1 MAERKKSGTSK
12 PSIAD
17 RAGDAIREQMASMV
31 EVAESSAADIERSA
45 QEQADAQRREAHA
58 QAGKIVNSVLVIEQ
72 NLAALLKDVSEDGDR
87 LRAVVGRAKVR
98 AASRHKSLSA
108 APTPGGVPEIGVG
121 SLEEF
126 PVPATPDSGADTDAD
141 QGEAPVQKPDPTS
154 DAESPLARES
164 PLAPEIPESE
174 PEPELADESVADAAA
189 ESETA
194 GSDPEHPDITGSES
208 AFQREPDFPEE
219 PELPED
225 LFVQEDRESAETE
238 VDPDEH
244 VRAGEESP
252 GSESDLLTEAR
263 DRVKDKSDIEL
274 AEMYKISVSKR
285 DGEGESKDWEAAA
298 AAVAVVEEAVARE
311 EFGVAFEPDPSLN
324 RRDRRRQQRAIQQL
338 QAAVASHLGF
348 SSPEF

>member
-1 MAERKKSGTSK
+1 MAERKKSGSSK

-17 RAGDAIREQMASMV
+17 RAGDVIREQMASMV

-45 QEQADAQRREAHA
+45 REQAEAQRREAHA

-98 AASRHKSLSA
+98 AAPRHKSLSA
-108 APTPGGVPEIGVG
+108 APAPGIVPEIGVG

-126 PVPATPDSGADTDAD
+126 PVPATPDSDADTDAD

-154 DAESPLARES
+154 DAESPPAREKS
-164 PLAPEIPESE
+164 GSEPESE
-174 PEPELADESVADAAA
+174 PGLADESMADAAA

-194 GSDPEHPDITGSES
+194 GSDPEHPDVTGSVPAYE
-208 AFQREPDFPEE
+208 REPDVTEE

-225 LFVQEDRESAETE
+225 LFVQEDRASAEAE
-238 VDPDEH
+238 AAADEH

-252 GSESDLLTEAR
+252 GSESDLLTQAR

-285 DGEGESKDWEAAA
+285 EGGEESKDWEAAA
-298 AAVAVVEEAVARE
+298 AAVAVVEEAIARD

>member
-1 MAERKKSGTSK
+1 MAERKKTGTSK

-17 RAGDAIREQMASMV
+17 RAGDVIREQMASMV

-126 PVPATPDSGADTDAD
+126 PVAATPDSDTDTDAD
-141 QGEAPVQKPDPTS
+141 QGEAPVQERDPTS
-154 DAESPLARES
+154 DAESPLDREES
-164 PLAPEIPESE
+164 ESEPESE
-174 PEPELADESVADAAA
+174 PGLADESMADAAA

-219 PELPED
+219 PDLPED

>member
-1 MAERKKSGTSK
+1 MAERKKSRTSK

-98 AASRHKSLSA
+98 AAPRHKSLRA
-108 APTPGGVPEIGVG
+108 APALGIVPEIGVG

-126 PVPATPDSGADTDAD
+126 PVPGSDAETDAD
-141 QGEAPVQKPDPTS
+141 QGDAPVQEPATTS
-154 DAESPLARES
+154 DAESPLDPES

-174 PEPELADESVADAAA
+174 PEPELAEESVPDAAS

-194 GSDPEHPDITGSES
+194 GSDPEHPDITGSEP
-208 AFQREPDFPEE
+208 AYEREPDFPEE
-219 PELPED
+219 PDLPED
-225 LFVQEDRESAETE
+225 LFVQEDRESTE
-238 VDPDEH
+238 DEADPDEH
-244 VRAGEESP
+244 VRGGESP
-252 GSESDLLTEAR
+252 RSESDLLTQAR
-263 DRVKDKSDIEL
+263 ERVKDKSDTEL

-298 AAVAVVEEAVARE
+298 AAVAVVEEAAARD
-311 EFGVAFEPDPSLN
+311 EFGVAFEPDSSLN